1 MQEETLDQRFDSE
14 SASNI
19 TQQHRLESDASSF
32 RATQNPSRNTQK
44 STDNSNEMYI
54 SAIRESDGE
63 QEVPL
68 ITVP

>member
-14 SASNI
+14 SASNM

-44 STDNSNEMYI
+44 STDNSNKM
-54 SAIRESDGE
+54 
-63 QEVPL
+63 
-68 ITVP
+68 

>member
-1 MQEETLDQRFDSE
+1 MQAITEVKEFLNTEKDLSSMQEETLDQRFDSE

-44 STDNSNEMYI
+44 STDNSNKM
-54 SAIRESDGE
+54 
-63 QEVPL
+63 
-68 ITVP
+68 